1 VDAASPFPAARPA
14 HAATRVVSAPAGVT
28 EVPLVVGVTSHRNL
42 VAGELE
48 ALRARVR
55 DFFAQLQRD
64 YPELPLVVLSSLAE
78 GGDQLVAREALACGA
93 KLVAPLPMPVPDY
106 AEDFASPELRAGFID
121 LCGEAEVLELP
132 LLAGGGIH
140 GDDRDR
146 QYAQAGVF
154 VASHSHVLLALWDG
168 RESTLLGGT
177 AQVVRYALEG
187 VMPGLVEA
195 RTGGHA
201 GLGAVDESLVLHIA
215 CSRGEADGRVLPPQA
230 PLAPGQARWVS
241 QASITDASGPMP
253 AGFRRIFARMQA
265 LARDKANHADAIR
278 AAAAVAPDPHAGDE
292 VLDGLL
298 CVADTLAM
306 HFQKRVLFT
315 LRGLHWLAAATGIA
329 FLVYSELP
337 AGSAGQY
344 WTIYGF
350 FALFG
355 AGAVLAAV
363 ARRRDWHRKYVD
375 YRALAEGLR
384 VQRAWRRAGVQATGP
399 SAFAHDSFLQKHDV
413 ELGWIRNVMRAAS
426 IDGAD
431 DPQVPEAML
440 DAAIDEWIGAP
451 NGSGQLA
458 YYARKADERGRTFR
472 GAQALVRACLWA
484 GLAIAAS
491 LALFQGWLG
500 AANTHTLV
508 AAMGVLAIV
517 AAARE
522 SYAYRKGDKELHKQY
537 RHMRGLFA
545 DARTRLDAAPDA
557 AARREILRALG
568 EAALAEHSE
577 WALLHRER
585 PLENTRF

>member
-1 VDAASPFPAARPA
+1 VDAASPLAAARPA
-14 HAATRVVSAPAGVT
+14 RAATSVADTHAGVVD
-28 EVPLVVGVTSHRNL
+28 VPLVVGVTSHRNL
-42 VAGELE
+42 VPEE
-48 ALRARVR
+48 VPALCARVR
-55 DFFAQLQRD
+55 DFLGQLRRD

-93 KLVAPLPMPVPDY
+93 RLVAPLPLPVQDY
-106 AEDFASPELRAGFID
+106 AGDFASPEVRAGFIE

-132 LLAGGGIH
+132 LLDAVPGAGGVH
-140 GDDRDR
+140 GDARDR

-168 RESTLLGGT
+168 RESPLLGGT
-177 AQVVRYALEG
+177 AQVVRYALDG

-201 GLGAVDESLVLHIA
+201 GLGAVDESLVLHVA
-215 CSRGEADGRVLPPQA
+215 CSRREAGGHDLAPQS
-230 PLAPGQARWVS
+230 PLVPGQARWVS
-241 QASITDASGPMP
+241 QARVTDAGEPMP
-253 AGFRRIFARMQA
+253 ASFRRIFARMQA
-265 LARDKANHADAIR
+265 LALDKAGHAASIR

-298 CVADTLAM
+298 AVADTLAM
-306 HFQKRVLFT
+306 HFQRRVLFT
-315 LRGLHWLAAATGIA
+315 LRGLHALAALTGIA

-337 AGSAGQY
+337 PGSASQY
-344 WTIYGF
+344 WAIHGF

-355 AGAVLAAV
+355 AGGLLALV
-363 ARRRDWHRKYVD
+363 ARRREWHRKYVD

-384 VQRAWRRAGVQATGP
+384 VQRAWRRAGVAATGP

-431 DPQVPEAML
+431 DPPVP
-440 DAAIDEWIGAP
+440 DAALASAIAEWIGEP
-451 NGSGQLA
+451 GGDGQLG
-458 YYARKADERGRTFR
+458 YYARKADERGRAHR
-472 GAQALVRACLWA
+472 AAQRLVRASLWL

-491 LALFQGWLG
+491 LALFQDWLG
-500 AANTHTLV
+500 AGNTHQLV
-508 AAMGVLAIV
+508 VAMGVLALV

-545 DARTRLDAAPDA
+545 NSITYPG
-557 AARREILRALG
+557 I
-568 EAALAEHSE
+568 
-577 WALLHRER
+577 
-585 PLENTRF
+585 